1 MRVVAIALAS
11 LIGCSSSGSTSGSTA
26 SASGSGSGAGSGS
39 GSSTARYAGI
49 PAAVAP
55 VTAPDTTSVLVMRHG
70 KIDYEGYFNG
80 ATAETLHNTRSATKT
95 ITALAIGAAID
106 NKIIPAVT
114 APAFAYLDDVK
125 PAHPTTLLQAI
136 TIEDLLTMS
145 SALDCDDNDDKSPG
159 NEENMYPK
167 PVWLKWA
174 VDIGTRA
181 DYTRD
186 ASGRGPWHYCTAGVF
201 ILGQVLQRAAK
212 QPVDQFIIEHI
223 FKPLGIAKWE
233 FAKSPAGEIMTGG
246 GLALTTRDLAKLG
259 WMIRSGGAAVVSTG
273 FIHAMTTVHGHTGFP
288 SGPNYGYLMWNRPYK
303 TPCGTTDGWFMSG
316 NGGNVVL
323 VFADLD
329 AVVVVT
335 RTHYNSKGMH
345 DQTIKLIEENVLPE
359 ISCGR

>member
-11 LIGCSSSGSTSGSTA
+11 LIACSSSGSSSV
-26 SASGSGSGAGSGS
+26 ASGSGSAS
-39 GSSTARYAGI
+39 RYGGI
-49 PAAVAP
+49 PAATAT

-80 ATAETLHNTRSATKT
+80 ATADTLHNTRSATKT
-95 ITALAIGAAID
+95 ITSLAIGVAID
-106 NKIIPAVT
+106 TKVLPGVS
-114 APAFAYLDDVK
+114 APAFAYLDDIK
-125 PAHPTTLLQAI
+125 PANPTPLLQAI

-145 SALDCDDNDDKSPG
+145 SALDCDDNSDASPG

-167 PVWLKWA
+167 PVWLRWA
-174 VDIGTRA
+174 VDIGTQA
-181 DYTRD
+181 SYTRD
-186 ASGRGPWHYCTAGVF
+186 ASGRGPWHYCTAGTF
-201 ILGQVLQRAAK
+201 LLGQILQRAAK
-212 QPVDQFIIEHI
+212 QPVDQFIIDHI
-223 FKPLGIAKWE
+223 FKPLGITKWE

-246 GLALTTRDLAKLG
+246 GLGLTTRDLGKLG
-259 WMIRSGGAAVVSTG
+259 WMIRTGGAPVVSASYV
-273 FIHAMTTVHGHTGFP
+273 HAMTTVHGHTGFP
-288 SGPNYGYLMWNRPYK
+288 TGPNYGYLMWNRTYK

-345 DQTIKLIEENVLPE
+345 DQTIKLIEDDILPE
-359 ISCGR
+359 ISCQRAS